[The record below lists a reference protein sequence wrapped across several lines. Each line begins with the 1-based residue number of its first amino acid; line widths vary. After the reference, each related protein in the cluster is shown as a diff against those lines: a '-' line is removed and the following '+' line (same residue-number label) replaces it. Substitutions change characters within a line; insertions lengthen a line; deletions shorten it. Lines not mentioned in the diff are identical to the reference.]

1 MRELYATIDL
11 GSNSFHLLVAALEH
25 DELKVLESTS
35 DKVMLA
41 EGLTKQQG
49 IAHGAMQRGL
59 DCISRFSQRLE
70 NIPKQ
75 NIRIVGTNTLRA
87 AVNSDS
93 YVFQLEN
100 ILNGIRIDIVS
111 GIEEA
116 RLIYLGVNHS
126 WSSLNNQ
133 KLNLVV
139 DIGGGSTEFIVGREF
154 ELKKAESLRMGC
166 VAFRRFFVD
175 GHINSQNF
183 SMAKNAAVFELSN
196 IKSGFSKKPW
206 EQVIGS
212 AGTFKAI
219 ERVLVEQNITHEGIS
234 LDGLNILKSKILE
247 FSNIDEI
254 NIEGLKLDRAST
266 IVPGVAIAIAIFES
280 LGIKNMFLA
289 RGGLR
294 EGILYDLLGRH
305 KKEDV
310 RQRSLNAL
318 CKRYNVS
325 KQWRSL
331 NKRIATQLLKS
342 AKIPEKFNLS
352 RESLKFLDWTIQ
364 SFRIGLAINHS
375 QYHIHSAYLVEHSEL
390 SGFSIRDRKLL
401 ADLLKNHRR
410 KLNLEMFN
418 NEHLTTKEKYEFIF
432 VILLVRLT
440 VLISQNGKTN
450 KVSQLSL
457 IVKDKEFV
465 ILASKVWLTKNS
477 LIQYAIEKEQKHWS
491 KVGFQLRLQCLE
503 Q

>member
-25 DELKVLESTS
+25 DELKVIESTS

-41 EGLTKQQG
+41 EGLTKQHG
-49 IAHGAMQRGL
+49 IATDAMQRGL
-59 DCISRFSQRLE
+59 DCLDRFSQRLE
-70 NIPKQ
+70 NIPEE

-93 YVFQLEN
+93 YLSQLES

-116 RLIYLGVNHS
+116 RLIYLGVNHC

-139 DIGGGSTEFIVGREF
+139 DIGGGSTELIVGRDF
-154 ELKKAESLRMGC
+154 KLTKAESLSMGC
-166 VAFRRFFVD
+166 VAFRRFFAD
-175 GHINSQNF
+175 GIINSQNF
-183 SMAKNAAVFELSN
+183 SMAKSAAAFKLRN
-196 IKSGFSKKPW
+196 IKSDFSKRSW

-219 ERVLVEQNITHEGIS
+219 ERILVEQNLTLEGIS
-234 LDGLNILKSKILE
+234 LSGLKNLAIQILK
-247 FSNIDEI
+247 FSSINEI
-254 NIEGLKLDRAST
+254 SIEGLKTDRAST
-266 IVPGVAIAIAIFES
+266 IVPGVAIAIAIFEF
-280 LGIKNMFLA
+280 LDIQNMSLA

-310 RQRSLNAL
+310 RQRSINAL

-325 KQWRSL
+325 KQGRSL
-331 NKRIATQLLKS
+331 NKRIVTHLLKTIQLPQ
-342 AKIPEKFNLS
+342 KLTLS
-352 RESLKFLDWTIQ
+352 QESLKFLDWAIQ

-401 ADLLKNHRR
+401 ANLLKNHRR
-410 KLNLEMFN
+410 KLELELF
-418 NEHLTTKEKYEFIF
+418 EDKHLTAEETQQYKLVVF
-432 VILLVRLT
+432 LLRLT
-440 VLISQNGKTN
+440 VIIGQNGKAN
-450 KVSQLSL
+450 KVRHLSL

-465 ILASKVWLTKNS
+465 VLATDDWLANNS
-477 LIQYAIEKEQKHWS
+477 LIQHAIEKEQKYWS
-491 KVGFQLRLQCLE
+491 KMGIQLRLQCSE
-503 Q
+503 